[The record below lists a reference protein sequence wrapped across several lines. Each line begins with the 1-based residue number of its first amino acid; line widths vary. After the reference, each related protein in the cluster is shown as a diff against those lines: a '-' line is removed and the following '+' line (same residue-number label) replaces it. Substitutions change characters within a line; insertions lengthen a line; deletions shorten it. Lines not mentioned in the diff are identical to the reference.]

1 MHWCSMQC
9 RSAQCAIYTH
19 AACNMELCNVHRCST
34 QLTTTRCPACMAAAG
49 AALTRSTRTATA
61 QREPAGMGRRTDR
74 RTHRLTPPQ
83 HSVTGVLVRHQG
95 PGGSGGWV
103 CKGIP
108 SRTQQALCQ
117 QPQQQHG
124 QARRQQQQQRRG
136 PHGCS
141 AAARMQH
148 LGDGVVWM
156 QSTSCVCVTPI
167 PPPKLSDRGL
177 RGQSSLS
184 LQRLTEAGLQPAVL
198 HPVGQHPPLLLCHPP
213 PPRTHI
219 VLLGHRAACTD
230 GACMHGTCAAV
241 QRGGRTDL
249 RVQTVQARVCTPSHP
264 AQLCCLQ
271 LC

>member
-1 MHWCSMQC
+1 
-9 RSAQCAIYTH
+9 
-19 AACNMELCNVHRCST
+19 
-34 QLTTTRCPACMAAAG
+34 
-49 AALTRSTRTATA
+49 
-61 QREPAGMGRRTDR
+61 MGRRTDR

-198 HPVGQHPPLLLCHPP
+198 HPVGQHPPLLLCHPFP
-213 PPRTHI
+213 PPPHTHRAAGTQSSVHGWCVHAWHVCSCAKGGTHGSACANCASTRVHTLTPSPTPLPAAVLTSPGCRGKGTAHTCANTHKVTPPRTPPQPHKPP
-219 VLLGHRAACTD
+219 LCAKMGPK
-230 GACMHGTCAAV
+230 MH
-241 QRGGRTDL
+241 
-249 RVQTVQARVCTPSHP
+249 
-264 AQLCCLQ
+264 LQ
-271 LC
+271 G